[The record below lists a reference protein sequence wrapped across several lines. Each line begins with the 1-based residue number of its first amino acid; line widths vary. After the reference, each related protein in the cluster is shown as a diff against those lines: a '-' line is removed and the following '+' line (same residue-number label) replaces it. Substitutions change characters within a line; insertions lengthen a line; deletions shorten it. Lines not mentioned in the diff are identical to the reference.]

1 MKIYQVNTNYSNAY
15 LTRKTPSYQTKYS
28 QFTNFNGHD
37 SFQKSSYVDTQIN
50 NLKNNIAT
58 KISPYENKY
67 KQEFIQTGLIG
78 YDSQEKLKLIRQ
90 YETELINKKLGIGQ
104 NEILKKIPQ
113 KALLYEKYANG
124 IKEFERTAEF
134 VLTHKL
140 YATPEILNYIE
151 INRPKIYRDNNE
163 FEKLKP
169 YYEYVCNENE
179 KTNKKLEQITS
190 AGMPEFSQKIKTLDE
205 QNKTAAILLI
215 ISGYLDISDIK
226 KETGNIIKAYNEKSE
241 PLYNIIER
249 IEKLNNKIQRFEEYN
264 TFHEENIS
272 ELKKFIEQNKNYK
285 NENLTEKEIK
295 TVYHKLLNE
304 ADTAILDYT
313 NSVQKYSGEN
323 PVKISPRII
332 DRTFKSHSRI
342 NNTLNKLI
350 QNEKQK
356 IYEQTN
362 NEFQKRF
369 E

>member
-1 MKIYQVNTNYSNAY
+1 
-15 LTRKTPSYQTKYS
+15 
-28 QFTNFNGHD
+28 
-37 SFQKSSYVDTQIN
+37 
-50 NLKNNIAT
+50 
-58 KISPYENKY
+58 
-67 KQEFIQTGLIG
+67 
-78 YDSQEKLKLIRQ
+78 
-90 YETELINKKLGIGQ
+90 
-104 NEILKKIPQ
+104 
-113 KALLYEKYANG
+113 
-124 IKEFERTAEF
+124 
-134 VLTHKL
+134 
-140 YATPEILNYIE
+140 
-151 INRPKIYRDNNE
+151 
-163 FEKLKP
+163 
-169 YYEYVCNENE
+169 EYVCNENE

-226 KETGNIIKAYNEKSE
+226 KETGKIIKAYNEKSE

-264 TFHEENIS
+264 TFHEKNIS

-295 TVYHKLLNE
+295 TVYHKLFNE

-362 NEFQKRF
+362 REFQKNI